1 MQLIDRGSGPP
12 LVLIPG
18 LQGRW
23 EYLRPAVDALS
34 AFFRVL
40 TFSLDDV
47 RADARVG
54 PSTDH
59 GATETAV
66 TRRIENVG
74 AEPRVRP
81 GLDPYADAVAA
92 LMAAA
97 RVERATICGV
107 SFGGLIAV
115 RFAARYPAHCAAL
128 ILTSTP
134 RPRLRL
140 RSRHEMYLRAPWIF
154 GPIFL
159 AETPF
164 RLNPEICAAIPDAK
178 ARRRFS
184 LRSLRTAIGAP
195 VSLSRMAAR
204 ARMISTEDV
213 TPDCARIT
221 APTLIVTGERH
232 LDHVVPVEG
241 SSEYL
246 QLIRNARA
254 MVIERTGH
262 LGSITRPDAFAAI
275 VAAFVGDAGA
285 DAHVRPSQG
294 DGEPGQSTKRDGGRP
309 PLDAARDALSAST
322 GGPTHGSAA
331 TGRVA

>member
-1 MQLIDRGSGPP
+1 VEVIDRGNGPP

-34 AFFRVL
+34 ACFRVL
-40 TFSLDDV
+40 TFSLDQV
-47 RADARVG
+47 RADKRVDPFAQG
-54 PSTDH
+54 VEADQ
-59 GATETAV
+59 
-66 TRRIENVG
+66 
-74 AEPRVRP
+74 RVRP
-81 GLDPYADAVAA
+81 GLDPYADAVAS
-92 LMAAA
+92 LMADA

-115 RFAARYPAHCAAL
+115 RFAARYPERCDAL
-128 ILTSTP
+128 ILASTP

-140 RSRHEMYLRAPWIF
+140 RPRHEMYLRAPWIF

-164 RLNPEICAAIPDAK
+164 RLNPEICSAIPDPR

-184 LRSLRTAIGAP
+184 MRSLRTAIGAP

-204 ARMISTEDV
+204 ARMISAEDV

-221 APTLIVTGERH
+221 APTLIVTGEGH

-246 QLIRNARA
+246 RLIPNARA
-254 MVIERTGH
+254 TVLERTGH
-262 LGSITRPDAFAAI
+262 LGSITRPDAFADIVRAFTHD
-275 VAAFVGDAGA
+275 VAADPGVPGPTHRSA
-285 DAHVRPSQG
+285 PP
-294 DGEPGQSTKRDGGRP
+294 GEHR
-309 PLDAARDALSAST
+309 SAST
-322 GGPTHGSAA
+322 GEHGSAP